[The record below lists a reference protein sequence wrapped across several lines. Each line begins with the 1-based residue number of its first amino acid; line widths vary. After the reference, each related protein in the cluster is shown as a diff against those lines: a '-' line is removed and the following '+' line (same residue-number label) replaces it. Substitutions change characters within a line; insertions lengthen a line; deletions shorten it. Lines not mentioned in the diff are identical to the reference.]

1 MGLRGPHSTK
11 LTILNPITRMRPNP
25 LKGMSK
31 AARNVWLR
39 TVQAYPADYFAPS
52 QYGLLRAYCE
62 ADAFQKMACAEIR
75 KTGQCVT
82 NELTGSV
89 KRHPL
94 CSERDSCAQVMA
106 SLATKLKLNDK
117 QAAEPKK
124 PKSKREGLLYNG
136 KNP

>member
-1 MGLRGPHSTK
+1 MGLRGPNVTK
-11 LTILNPITRMRPNP
+11 FTILEPIKRMRPNP

-62 ADAFQKMACAEIR
+62 ADAAHKQACSDIR
-75 KTGQCVT
+75 KNGQSIENKITGVI
-82 NELTGSV
+82 
-89 KRHPL
+89 KRNPL

-117 QAAEPKK
+117 QATEPQK
-124 PKSKREGLLYNG
+124 PKSKREGLIFKG
-136 KNP
+136 

>member
-11 LTILNPITRMRPNP
+11 LTILEPIKKQRPNP

-31 AARNVWLR
+31 AARNLWQR
-39 TVQAYPADYFAPS
+39 TVQAYPPDYFAPS

-62 ADAFQKMACAEIR
+62 ADAAHSQACKDIR
-75 KTGQCVT
+75 KNGQCIE
-82 NELTGSV
+82 NKLTGVV
-89 KRHPL
+89 KRNPL

-117 QAAEPKK
+117 QAVEPKK
-124 PKSKREGLLYNG
+124 PKSKREGLIFKG
-136 KNP
+136 